1 MEPETQTTTETSTE
15 PQVVVSEPETQTATE
30 TGASTEP
37 QVVVPVE
44 IREMT
49 RFETDKGNIH
59 IIHEITLGDLLVSTS
74 LIAILIFMVFSRLI
88 RR

>member
-1 MEPETQTTTETSTE
+1 MDETS
-15 PQVVVSEPETQTATE
+15 
-30 TGASTEP
+30 P

-49 RFETDKGNIH
+49 RVETEKGNIH
-59 IIHEITLGDLLVSTS
+59 VIHEITLGDLLVSS
-74 LIAILIFMVFSRLI
+74 LILALLAFKVIERFV

>member
-1 MEPETQTTTETSTE
+1 MSFTSGKIYLSLFCFSGRGEEME
-15 PQVVVSEPETQTATE
+15 
-30 TGASTEP
+30 TEP

-49 RFETDKGNIH
+49 RVETEKGNIH
-59 IIHEITLGDLLVSTS
+59 VIHEITLGDLLVSMS
-74 LIAILIFMVFSRLI
+74 LVALLIFQVLSRVI

>member
-1 MEPETQTTTETSTE
+1 MEPETQTTTETGTSTD
-15 PQVVVSEPETQTATE
+15 
-30 TGASTEP
+30 P

-49 RFETDKGNIH
+49 RFESEKGNINVV
-59 IIHEITLGDLLVSTS
+59 HEITLGDIVVST
-74 LIAILIFMVFSRLI
+74 LLMTILIFMFLDRVM

>member
-1 MEPETQTTTETSTE
+1 ME
-15 PQVVVSEPETQTATE
+15 
-30 TGASTEP
+30 TEP

-49 RFETDKGNIH
+49 RVETEKGNIH
-59 IIHEITLGDLLVSTS
+59 VIHEITLGDLLVSMS
-74 LIAILIFMVFSRLI
+74 LVALLIFQVLSRVI

>member
-1 MEPETQTTTETSTE
+1 MDTSTTTD
-15 PQVVVSEPETQTATE
+15 
-30 TGASTEP
+30 P

-49 RFETDKGNIH
+49 RVDTDKGKIN
-59 IIHEITLGDLLVSTS
+59 IIHEITLGDLLTSTLLAAL
-74 LIAILIFMVFSRLI
+74 LIYLILNRVI